1 MVRILKKNRRGAAA
15 VEMAI
20 VLPLL
25 LMLTLGA
32 IRYGWL
38 FLKAQQITNAARYG
52 ARIAIL
58 PNSTNNDVEQAIR
71 DLFALVNIPYIAGET
86 VSYSTPVEDPDT
98 GDVEYV
104 PIDNISYDEEGKA
117 YSVGFPITVTVTV
130 PHENVDIM
138 VVPFVTEL
146 EPDGWPLGASTT
158 MTKEGP

>member
-1 MVRILKKNRRGAAA
+1 MVRIRKKNHRGAAA

-38 FLKAQQITNAARYG
+38 FLKAQQITNAARY
-52 ARIAIL
+52 ATRIAIRADA
-58 PNSTNNDVEQAIR
+58 TVDEVTGAI
-71 DLFALVNIPYIAGET
+71 DALF
-86 VSYSTPVEDPDT
+86 DPSRA
-98 GDVEYV
+98 
-104 PIDNISYDEEGKA
+104 NISGHTVKFYKTEIDAGGAEILTEIA
-117 YSVGFPITVTVTV
+117 NVSEDVGVPITVEITV

-138 VVPFVTEL
+138 VVPFMEL
-146 EPDGWPLGASTT
+146 EPDGWCLGASTT

>member
-1 MVRILKKNRRGAAA
+1 MVRKLKKNHRGAAA

-38 FLKAQQITNAARYG
+38 FLKAQQITNAARY
-52 ARIAIL
+52 ATRIAIRADATVDEVIGAIDAL
-58 PNSTNNDVEQAIR
+58 FDPNRADISGHTVRFYRTDPNAATGGEDLTEIYDV
-71 DLFALVNIPYIAGET
+71 
-86 VSYSTPVEDPDT
+86 SVE
-98 GDVEYV
+98 
-104 PIDNISYDEEGKA
+104 
-117 YSVGFPITVTVTV
+117 VGVPITVTITV

>member
-1 MVRILKKNRRGAAA
+1 MVRIRKKNHRGAAA

-38 FLKAQQITNAARYG
+38 FLKAQQITNAARY
-52 ARIAIL
+52 ATRIAIRD
-58 PNSTNNDVEQAIR
+58 NATAAEVIAAI
-71 DLFALVNIPYIAGET
+71 DALF
-86 VSYSTPVEDPDT
+86 DPSRA
-98 GDVEYV
+98 
-104 PIDNISYDEEGKA
+104 NISGHTVKFYRTDIDAGTGAEVVTEIA
-117 YSVGFPITVTVTV
+117 DFSVEVGVPITVGITV

-146 EPDGWPLGASTT
+146 EPDGWSLGASMT

>member
-1 MVRILKKNRRGAAA
+1 MVRIRKKNRRGAAA

-38 FLKAQQITNAARYG
+38 FLKAQQITNAARYST
-52 ARIAIL
+52 RIAIRD
-58 PNSTNNDVEQAIR
+58 NATVGEVMGAI
-71 DLFALVNIPYIAGET
+71 DALF
-86 VSYSTPVEDPDT
+86 DPSRA
-98 GDVEYV
+98 
-104 PIDNISYDEEGKA
+104 NISGHTVRFYRTDEEVLTEIA
-117 YSVGFPITVTVTV
+117 DFSVGVGVPITVKITV

-138 VVPFVTEL
+138 AVPLLTEL
-146 EPDGWPLGASTT
+146 EPDGWNLGASTT